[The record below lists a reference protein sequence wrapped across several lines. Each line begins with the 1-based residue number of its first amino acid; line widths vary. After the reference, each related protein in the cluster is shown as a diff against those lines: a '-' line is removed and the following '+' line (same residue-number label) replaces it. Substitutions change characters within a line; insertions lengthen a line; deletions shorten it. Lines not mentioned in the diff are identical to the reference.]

1 MLPNT
6 SESDGVLRG
15 CRHPDSVNGEFSRGS
30 DDAVIVGL
38 LRPTLILVANNLQLQ
53 NWPMKVALS
62 REVIESRNN
71 LPDRGL
77 LSAG

>member
-15 CRHPDSVNGEFSRGS
+15 CRHPDSVNGEFSRGT
-30 DDAVIVGL
+30 DDAVILGL
-38 LRPTLILVANNLQLQ
+38 PRPTLNLVANNLQLQ
-53 NWPMKVALS
+53 SLAREVALS
-62 REVIESRNN
+62 REVIESWNN
-71 LPDRGL
+71 FPDRGL